1 MRSPVPVNT
10 SKRGEVADGIGGTR
24 GMAGGARPPPPITTA
39 WGRVPPLPSSPLLCV
54 IISLFLSP
62 FSLSEDFIGHPHTPL
77 GIAWRRHLAL
87 RRFTFLVPGLDRT
100 QTPDCSV
107 RRGEAQAGLGPS
119 AVDSSRPRQSPGGEP
134 AKGQR
139 CSVWLQQKSL
149 EGALSCAQVRAGSGN
164 GAVLP
169 AQGFTLLQ
177 SQRAGAERPGRLFSR
192 CSRER
197 PPAPLPAAPSTARRG
212 GGGRDSESYWSRRGK
227 KQQVPNVRVRGSGS
241 CPGRRLSMFPGA
253 LDGDPSGLE
262 GPGASSVGSAG
273 NAESAVKMSR
283 ARQGGPWG
291 EGRLLR
297 RGRR

>member
-1 MRSPVPVNT
+1 MASVALAGWRVA
-10 SKRGEVADGIGGTR
+10 RGR
-24 GMAGGARPPPPITTA
+24 PPPITTA

-212 GGGRDSESYWSRRGK
+212 RGGGWGQRILLEQKRNRNSRSRM
-227 KQQVPNVRVRGSGS
+227 SG
-241 CPGRRLSMFPGA
+241 
-253 LDGDPSGLE
+253 
-262 GPGASSVGSAG
+262 
-273 NAESAVKMSR
+273 
-283 ARQGGPWG
+283 
-291 EGRLLR
+291 
-297 RGRR
+297 